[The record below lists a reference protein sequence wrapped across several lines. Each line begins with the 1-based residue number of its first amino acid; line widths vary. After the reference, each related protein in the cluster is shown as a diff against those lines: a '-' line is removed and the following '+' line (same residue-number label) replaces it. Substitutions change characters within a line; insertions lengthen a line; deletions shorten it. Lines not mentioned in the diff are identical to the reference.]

1 MKQFFLCLTLTL
13 MLFVNQADAQQKL
26 YKIFY
31 QFADPETGTD
41 TAASEFIKILA
52 GNKETLMH
60 AFISKDQMR
69 IENLLF
75 GKSIQISNI
84 SEGSSFLLDEI
95 NKTYTA
101 TELATG
107 KLIETGTNE
116 GDNYAYS
123 GDFEISLVPNQ
134 KKIIAGI
141 TCEKATFNLTGS
153 QDPQTEITVWYA
165 PNLPKL
171 YWGTYDYLEKVPG
184 AALYIGSAGLGI
196 QATKVEEITFD
207 KSLFEIPADYEEG
220 EPIEEAVDSTL
231 NDHLSWYQDS
241 NTAYFGVQDSLG
253 NKLTPAKYT
262 AIYSYVG
269 DYAIVNDAAQ
279 MFGLIDIHGK
289 EVIPCQYESLS
300 LETEGGPVVYMSD
313 LKYGLLDTNGKILLQ
328 AKYDFISVPSP
339 EYALFTEGEHT
350 GIMDQKGAVLLPAKY
365 ETISDYRDNL
375 ALILVNQSYQLINK
389 TGHNQLKT
397 DYEFLSFAGERLLL
411 AFNDNK
417 YGYIDYTG
425 KVVVPFKL
433 QNAQAFENGLALVTE
448 DLENFYYIDAKGKF
462 IKNYEE

>member
-1 MKQFFLCLTLTL
+1 

-107 KLIETGTNE
+107 KLIETAVNE

-165 PNLPKL
+165 PKLPKL

-196 QATKVEEITFD
+196 QATKVEELTFD

-241 NTAYFGVQDSLG
+241 NTAYFGVQDNLG

-425 KVVVPFKL
+425 KVIVPFKL

-462 IKNYEE
+462 IKKYEE